1 MLEFLL
7 VFLGMLIIGYIIIRF
22 FPFIGWLFFG
32 IGFVAIILF
41 LIAGLFILALPVL
54 IAILIV
60 VLISR
65 LIKGMVK
72 N

>member
-7 VFLGMLIIGYIIIRF
+7 IFLGMLILGYVIIKF

-54 IAILIV
+54 IAILII
-60 VLISR
+60 VLISK
-65 LIKGMVK
+65 LIKGMAR